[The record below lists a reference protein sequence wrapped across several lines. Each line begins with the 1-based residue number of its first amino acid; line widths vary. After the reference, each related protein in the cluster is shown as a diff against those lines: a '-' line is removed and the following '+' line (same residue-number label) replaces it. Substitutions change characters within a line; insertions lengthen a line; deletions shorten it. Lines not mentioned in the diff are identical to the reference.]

1 MNLKQLQSFVAI
13 YEAGGI
19 SRAAEQERSAPSVLS
34 HHLANLEARVQC
46 ALFIRSRHGLKPTPQ
61 GDRLYEHAKQV
72 FTILSTAKKELLQWQ
87 QSYEGTVA
95 IGMAYTSV
103 EMIGKDLMEMV
114 IKEYPGIDLTI
125 SETVSGSTLQQLFDA
140 KIDLALAYNPTQ
152 DAVIRSMPLIEERMV
167 FVGKAEIV
175 GDPTLPLPVE
185 ELLRLPFILLR
196 KGVTGRSIMD
206 NPSLQ
211 KSLEQH
217 ATMATDNVSAV
228 HIFLREGFGGAIA
241 TLPYALKRVQD
252 SGLVYREI
260 IEPEV
265 RRTLYLCEHVDT
277 ATNQAIE
284 LIKERLL
291 FLVRQAVLN
300 GKWECERLLF

>member
-13 YEAGGI
+13 YERGGI

-34 HHLANLEARVQC
+34 HHLTNLEARVQC
-46 ALFIRSRHGLKPTPQ
+46 KLFTRSRQGLTPTSQ
-61 GDRLYEHAKQV
+61 GERLYVHAKQV
-72 FTILSTAKKELLQWQ
+72 FEILNTAKTELLQWQ
-87 QSYEGTVA
+87 HSYEGTVA
-95 IGMAYTSV
+95 VGMAYTSV
-103 EMIGKDLMEMV
+103 EMIGKDLMSLV

-152 DAVIRSMPLIEERMV
+152 DSVIRSMPLVEEKMV
-167 FVGKAEIV
+167 FVGKADIV
-175 GDPTLPLPVE
+175 GDPTLPLPVA

-206 NPSLQ
+206 NPRLQ
-211 KSLEQH
+211 KSLERY
-217 ATMATDNVSAV
+217 ARITTDNVSAV

-241 TLPYALKRVQD
+241 TLPYALKRTQD

-260 IEPEV
+260 VEPEV
-265 RRTLYLCEHVDT
+265 RRTLYLCEHIDST
-277 ATNQAIE
+277 PSQATE
-284 LIKERLL
+284 LIKEKLL

-300 GKWECERLLF
+300 GKWECEKLLF